1 MSMNNWSRYF
11 EEVSEFLRGAERQYG
26 IANDAYTDYVL
37 ERLEI
42 CIHTCSTLLDHL
54 QGGNLPHL
62 EEEELPILDQH
73 RTLLHDLVEA
83 LKTLWVKWQSYK
95 EFLESGNLRR
105 FSYEAG
111 MEERTGRR
119 GRPRFDI
126 SKEQLEYLASLSFT
140 WTEIAVLLG
149 ISRMTVYR
157 YVNLY
162 VVCWSICDQVQ
173 DFGSVKF
180 CLIT

>member
-1 MSMNNWSRYF
+1 M
-11 EEVSEFLRGAERQYG
+11 
-26 IANDAYTDYVL
+26 
-37 ERLEI
+37 
-42 CIHTCSTLLDHL
+42 
-54 QGGNLPHL
+54 
-62 EEEELPILDQH
+62 
-73 RTLLHDLVEA
+73 EA

-95 EFLESGNLRR
+95 EVLESGNLRR

-140 WTEIAVLLG
+140 WTEIAVLPR

-157 YVNLY
+157 HVNLY

>member
-54 QGGNLPHL
+54 HGGNLPHL
-62 EEEELPILDQH
+62 EEEDLPILDQH

-83 LKTLWVKWQSYK
+83 LKTC
-95 EFLESGNLRR
+95 G
-105 FSYEAG
+105 
-111 MEERTGRR
+111 
-119 GRPRFDI
+119 
-126 SKEQLEYLASLSFT
+126 
-140 WTEIAVLLG
+140 
-149 ISRMTVYR
+149 
-157 YVNLY
+157 
-162 VVCWSICDQVQ
+162 
-173 DFGSVKF
+173 
-180 CLIT
+180 

>member
-11 EEVSEFLRGAERQYG
+11 EEVSEFLQGAERQYG

-62 EEEELPILDQH
+62 EEEELPILGQH
-73 RTLLHDLVEA
+73 QTLLHDLVEA

-95 EFLESGNLRR
+95 EVESGTLRR
-105 FSYEAG
+105 FSYEAV
-111 MEERTGRR
+111 MEEWTGRCWH
-119 GRPRFDI
+119 PHFDV

-149 ISRMTVYR
+149 LSRMTVYR

-162 VVCWSICDQVQ
+162 VVC
-173 DFGSVKF
+173 
-180 CLIT
+180 

>member
-1 MSMNNWSRYF
+1 MKLVFAAAMSMNNWSRYF
-11 EEVSEFLRGAERQYG
+11 EEVSEFLQGAERQYG

-37 ERLEI
+37 MRLEI
-42 CIHTCSTLLDHL
+42 CIHTCSTLVDHL

-62 EEEELPILDQH
+62 EEEELSILNQH

-95 EFLESGNLRR
+95 EVLESSTLRR

-111 MEERTGRR
+111 MEEWTGRR
-119 GRPRFDI
+119 GCPRFDV
-126 SKEQLEYLASLSFT
+126 SKEQLEYLSSLSFT

-162 VVCWSICDQVQ
+162 VVC
-173 DFGSVKF
+173 
-180 CLIT
+180 

>member
-1 MSMNNWSRYF
+1 MGGVWTSF
-11 EEVSEFLRGAERQYG
+11 G
-26 IANDAYTDYVL
+26 ITHTDYVL

-54 QGGNLPHL
+54 QGGNLLHL

-73 RTLLHDLVEA
+73 QTLLHDLVEA
-83 LKTLWVKWQSYK
+83 LKILWVKWQSYK
-95 EFLESGNLRR
+95 EVLESGTLHR

-111 MEERTGRR
+111 MEEQTGRR
-119 GRPRFDI
+119 GRPRFDV

-162 VVCWSICDQVQ
+162 V
-173 DFGSVKF
+173 F
-180 CLIT
+180 C

>member
-26 IANDAYTDYVL
+26 IANDTYTDYVL

-73 RTLLHDLVEA
+73 QTLLHGLVEA

-95 EFLESGNLRR
+95 QVLESGNLRR

-140 WTEIAVLLG
+140 
-149 ISRMTVYR
+149 
-157 YVNLY
+157 
-162 VVCWSICDQVQ
+162 
-173 DFGSVKF
+173 
-180 CLIT
+180 